1 MKKKTR
7 YKKNLPKK
15 RSWIHRVEM
24 SLVENVHHYFL
35 CILASTHS
43 FIYTTL
49 SSSSKHQARASSKL
63 FHLIF
68 GNKTPKCKF
77 NVIFFSWFSVMLTL
91 GTYRYSTI
99 CSMPP
104 PQKKIFK
111 DKQLFKSWFF
121 RRKSMGNFN
130 RWNLPMG
137 AVKFCEDWSLSRF
150 LSLQYLSIN
159 HYRTIFLRIF
169 HDLCFI
175 LFRE

>member
-1 MKKKTR
+1 
-7 YKKNLPKK
+7 
-15 RSWIHRVEM
+15 M

-43 FIYTTL
+43 FIFTTL
-49 SSSSKHQARASSKL
+49 SSSSNHQARASSKL

-68 GNKTPKCKF
+68 GNNTPKCKF
-77 NVIFFSWFSVMLTL
+77 NVIFFFLIFWYVDTRDIPVLYNMLYAPL
-91 GTYRYSTI
+91 
-99 CSMPP
+99 P
-104 PQKKIFK
+104 PQKMDFLMYTLVQKVFWLKIFK

-130 RWNLPMG
+130 RWSLPMG
-137 AVKFCEDWSLSRF
+137 AVKFCEDWCLSRF

>member
-1 MKKKTR
+1 
-7 YKKNLPKK
+7 
-15 RSWIHRVEM
+15 M

-43 FIYTTL
+43 FIFTTL

-104 PQKKIFK
+104 PPPKKMDFLMYTLVQKVFWLKIFK

>member
-1 MKKKTR
+1 MFLIQQQVSSKSVLKYFLSFCCFWAKKTKQKNQKE
-7 YKKNLPKK
+7 KKHAIKRICQKK
-15 RSWIHRVEM
+15 EVESIRVEK

-43 FIYTTL
+43 FIFTTL
-49 SSSSKHQARASSKL
+49 SSSSKHQPSSKL

-104 PQKKIFK
+104 PPLKKNG
-111 DKQLFKSWFF
+111 FF
-121 RRKSMGNFN
+121 NVHSSPEGVLIENF
-130 RWNLPMG
+130 
-137 AVKFCEDWSLSRF
+137 
-150 LSLQYLSIN
+150 
-159 HYRTIFLRIF
+159 
-169 HDLCFI
+169 
-175 LFRE
+175 

>member
-1 MKKKTR
+1 MFLIQQQVSSKSVLKYFLLFCCLWAKKTKQKKQKEKRKKTR

-43 FIYTTL
+43 FIFTTL

-91 GTYRYSTI
+91 GTYSTI
-99 CSMPP
+99 RSMPP
-104 PQKKIFK
+104 PPKK
-111 DKQLFKSWFF
+111 
-121 RRKSMGNFN
+121 
-130 RWNLPMG
+130 
-137 AVKFCEDWSLSRF
+137 
-150 LSLQYLSIN
+150 
-159 HYRTIFLRIF
+159 RIF
-169 HDLCFI
+169 
-175 LFRE
+175 

>member
-1 MKKKTR
+1 MFLIQQQVSSKSVLKYFLLFCCFWAKKTKQKNQKEKRKKTR

-24 SLVENVHHYFL
+24 SLVESLVENVHHYFL

-43 FIYTTL
+43 FIFTTL

-104 PQKKIFK
+104 PPKKNWIF
-111 DKQLFKSWFF
+111 
-121 RRKSMGNFN
+121 
-130 RWNLPMG
+130 
-137 AVKFCEDWSLSRF
+137 
-150 LSLQYLSIN
+150 
-159 HYRTIFLRIF
+159 
-169 HDLCFI
+169 
-175 LFRE
+175 